1 MKAERFQARID
12 LAAVVSIGALALALG
27 ACGDEQP
34 GSAAEGVAR
43 PAVHL
48 THVTDKRFERARF
61 SNPTKIDNRWF
72 PLPAGMQFIYHGRSD
87 RGQGRLPHRVIFT
100 ATDL

>member
-48 THVTDKRFERARF
+48 THA
-61 SNPTKIDNRWF
+61 PTV
-72 PLPAGMQFIYHGRSD
+72 
-87 RGQGRLPHRVIFT
+87 GRLPLRSAASLTKRNSKRAANGGRFR
-100 ATDL
+100 L